1 MITAAH
7 ADTPPIRRLS
17 ASAVR
22 YCPGGFRLTTSAK
35 ATAVRR
41 GDAKAEGRSDM
52 TYGEDGRS
60 T

>member
-1 MITAAH
+1 MITTAH

-35 ATAVRR
+35 ATAVR
-41 GDAKAEGRSDM
+41 DAKAEGGGDM